1 MARARNLKPDFFR
14 DAKVAKCDVWVRLL
28 FAGLWTLADREG
40 RLKDDPDQI
49 GLDLFPRDGFDIEAG
64 LRQLADLGLVERYEA
79 GGVRVVWVRNFARH
93 QNPHVNEQASTLPAA
108 PDAEPS
114 PVMPSDPVQAP
125 EEHGAST
132 VQAPEEHGA
141 TPADSLVLIPDSLVR
156 TARGGVAAS
165 APAREDAAPD
175 GAAHAD
181 DSPPPIRSVP
191 KTRTAKS
198 RIAADWE
205 PGEGLRA
212 WAAGTLHVPPDF
224 VAAQAELFR
233 DHWLAKGEAMADWD
247 AAFRKWLRNA
257 VEFAGRDAARGNGRA
272 RPGRAEAS
280 LAVVPEASP
289 GHRAATTEIPEG
301 WWPSEEELAA
311 ARRFGLTAA
320 QVETLTGEF
329 VAHAVA
335 TGKTSLNWATAWQT
349 RLRLVAQQGVAS

>member
-64 LRQLADLGLVERYEA
+64 LRQLADIDLIDRYEA

-93 QNPHVNEQASTLPAA
+93 QNPHVNEQASTLPEA
-108 PDAEPS
+108 PGTEPS
-114 PVMPSDPVQAP
+114 PVIPSDPVQAP

-156 TARGGVAAS
+156 TARGGVAAG
-165 APAREDAAPD
+165 APADAAPS
-175 GAAHAD
+175 GAADAND
-181 DSPPPIRSVP
+181 RQPTIRSVP

-198 RIAADWE
+198 RIGADWE
-205 PGEGLRA
+205 PSERLLA
-212 WAAGTLHVPPDF
+212 WAAETLHVPPDF
-224 VAAQAELFR
+224 VVAQTELFR
-233 DHWLAKGEAMADWD
+233 DHWLAKGEPMADWD
-247 AAFRKWLRNA
+247 ACWRKWLRNA
-257 VEFAGRDAARGNGRA
+257 VEFASRDAARAGANGR
-272 RPGRAEAS
+272 RSGPS

-289 GHRAATTEIPEG
+289 AHRPATTPLPEG
-301 WWPSEEELAA
+301 WWPSAEQMAA
-311 ARRFGLTAA
+311 ARRFGLTAE

-329 VAHAVA
+329 VAHARA
-335 TGKTSLNWATAWQT
+335 TAKASLDWGTAWQT